1 MPVDR
6 PLVDNHGRRISYL
19 RLAVTDRCNLRCTY
33 CMPAGGIPWV
43 SRNNLLSYEENERLL
58 RILAEMGIEKVRIT
72 GGEPFARK
80 DLIWLL
86 RAARHIA
93 GIGKISITTN
103 GVLTLPFL
111 PELSALGIRHIN
123 LSLDTLDEQKYR
135 QITRRDDFVRV
146 MDTFDALLQGNFR
159 VKINAVIMEGINEA
173 DIPQLCRLAAE
184 HPVHVRFIEEMPFN
198 GYSTAP
204 RKLNWNHRRI
214 LERVM
219 ECLPN
224 LLPAPVEAGGT
235 SENYILPGSAGRI
248 GIIAAYSRNF
258 CGTCNRLRIT
268 PEGRMR
274 TCLYGRDELDLR
286 ALLRNGASDGEIE
299 AAIRATVSN
308 RARDG
313 FEAEARR
320 GPGMPVGESMA
331 GIGG

>member
-1 MPVDR
+1 MSVDR

-33 CMPAGGIPWV
+33 CMPAAGIAWV
-43 SRNNLLSYEENERLL
+43 SRKELLSYEESERLL
-58 RILAEMGIEKVRIT
+58 RILAGMGIEKVRIT

-80 DLIWLL
+80 DLIRLL
-86 RAARHIA
+86 RAAHEIP

-111 PELSALGIRHIN
+111 PELLALGIRHIN

-135 QITRRDDFVRV
+135 RITRRDDFARV
-146 MDTFDALLQGNFR
+146 MDTFHALLQGDFEL
-159 VKINAVIMEGINEA
+159 KINAVIVEGINED
-173 DIPQLCRLAAE
+173 DIPQLCRLATE
-184 HPVHVRFIEEMPFN
+184 HPVQVRFIEEMPFN

-204 RKLNWNHRRI
+204 RTLNWNYRRI
-214 LERVM
+214 LERIR
-219 ECLPN
+219 ECLPD
-224 LLPAPVEAGGT
+224 LQPGPAEAGGT
-235 SENYILPGSAGRI
+235 AENYILPGSAGRI

-258 CGTCNRLRIT
+258 CGTCNRLRVT

-286 ALLRNGASDGEIE
+286 ALLRNGASDVEIE
-299 AAIRATVSN
+299 AAIRTAVGK

-320 GPGMPVGESMA
+320 GSGMPVGESMA